1 MPKADLLPIDASASS
16 QVCSTF
22 GVHPNLPHLKS
33 LYDDGDLLWVANVGV
48 LQQHVTKDNWWELT
62 DDTALFAHNIQ
73 YEEVHNMDIYENQ
86 VGRGVGGRMADVMK
100 RNGYSSTSVSLAG
113 IADAI
118 VSGLAATF
126 ILDPWAG
133 LQKLNPMEWAQ
144 PIWSTVKEL
153 NSATNLGSSLFGET
167 WSNNFFKAVGEYEL
181 LKDTL
186 DTTTLATSFP
196 DDNYLTQQLELVS
209 KMIKSKETRGESIL
223 LCKYVAVQR
232 DLSH

>member
-48 LQQHVTKDNWWELT
+48 LQQHVNENNWSELT

-73 YEEVHNMDIYENQ
+73 YAEVHNMDIYENQ

-100 RNGYSSTSVSLAG
+100 RNGYSSTLVSVAG
-113 IADAI
+113 IADAV
-118 VSGLAATF
+118 VSNLATTF
-126 ILDPWAG
+126 TLDPFAG
-133 LQKLNPMEWAQ
+133 LQKLNPMGWAQ
-144 PIWSTVKEL
+144 PIWNTVKKL
-153 NSATNLGSSLFGET
+153 NSASNLGSSLFGET
-167 WSNNFFKAVGEYEL
+167 WSNTLFKAVGENEF

-186 DTTTLATSFP
+186 DAATLATSFP
-196 DDNYLTQQLELVS
+196 ADNDFAQQLQMVS
-209 KMIKSKETRGESIL
+209 KLIKTKDARGECNFL
-223 LCKYVAVQR
+223 L
-232 DLSH
+232 